1 MFFAAVPLMPIYS
14 RGWYRLRTKVQ
25 AHRERARVGTVSW
38 LVLTSLV
45 SHGKTAVSSLDPLP
59 EAVNAW
65 LKDWGKIDSSFWTSN
80 VLRYL
85 Y

>member
-1 MFFAAVPLMPIYS
+1 MPIYS

-25 AHRERARVGTVSW
+25 AHRERARVGTVCW

-65 LKDWGKIDSSFWTSN
+65 LKDWGENGFFIFD
-80 VLRYL
+80 L
-85 Y
+85 